1 MVENDGP
8 VSETFLTVRVIS
20 NFFDSFLGLYIILY
34 IYYLIFH
41 LYFAYLRWNYT
52 KTRWL
57 KQSLIVLITSYNVVL
72 LMLIWSKKCWGC
84 QGIQSSLSFLSFS
97 QKYLN
102 WHVFSLCNGLSWRV
116 LLLLHW
122 LLKFLLKIG
131 EMNSSPNIV
140 PSFLELLRV
149 LLRF

>member
-1 MVENDGP
+1 MTCWPAGN
-8 VSETFLTVRVIS
+8 I
-20 NFFDSFLGLYIILY
+20 
-34 IYYLIFH
+34 
-41 LYFAYLRWNYT
+41 YT
-52 KTRWL
+52 KTKWL
-57 KQSLIVLITSYNVVL
+57 KQSLIVPITSYNIVL

-84 QGIQSSLSFLSFS
+84 QGIQYSLSFLSFS
-97 QKYLN
+97 KKSLN

-149 LLRF
+149 LPEVLKFTGSLSILLLNWFLELLIIYYYA